1 MKDQKKNYQE
11 PVLNVIKMR
20 SLPCLQDGSDGPP
33 AEGGGGKDPY
43 GEDPN
48 GARQND
54 MFDD

>member
-20 SLPCLQDGSDGPP
+20 SLPCLDSGSVP
-33 AEGGGGKDPY
+33 AGGNY
-43 GEDPN
+43 G

-54 MFDD
+54 MLDN

>member
-20 SLPCLQDGSDGPP
+20 SLPCLDSGSVP
-33 AEGGGGKDPY
+33 AGGDDP
-43 GEDPN
+43 DP

-54 MFDD
+54 MLDN

>member
-11 PVLNVIKMR
+11 PALNIIKMR
-20 SLPCLQDGSDGPP
+20 SRVCILDESKE
-33 AEGGGGKDPY
+33 AEGPY
-43 GEDPN
+43 H